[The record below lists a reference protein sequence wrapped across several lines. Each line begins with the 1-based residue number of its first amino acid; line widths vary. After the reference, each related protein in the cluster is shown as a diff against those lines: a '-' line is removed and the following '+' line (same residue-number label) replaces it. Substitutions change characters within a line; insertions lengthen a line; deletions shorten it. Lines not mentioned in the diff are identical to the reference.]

1 MLSSKIKH
9 KIASFMKIS
18 SRIVTIVVLITS
30 IVIVRADDKSPK
42 YTVQEIMKA
51 IYKGE
56 DALNKRVAGGKAT
69 PEDYDKLVQY
79 VSALPLNDPPQGDP
93 AGWKKKTTAL
103 LAAATA
109 LKESKPDALAQY
121 KQAVNCQACH
131 SVYRPE

>member
-1 MLSSKIKH
+1 MVSS
-9 KIASFMKIS
+9 
-18 SRIVTIVVLITS
+18 VVVFILFITS
-30 IVIVRADDKSPK
+30 AAILRADDQSPK
-42 YTVQEIMKA
+42 YTVQEVMKA

-56 DALNKRVAGGKAT
+56 DALNKKVVSGKAT

-79 VSALPLNDPPQGDP
+79 LSALPLNDAPQGDP

-109 LKESKPDALAQY
+109 LKAGQPDALTQY